1 MSNHPKPPNPSDDA
15 TRILGRMAE
24 GDARA
29 ADELLPLVYEE
40 LRALASAFMRAE
52 RKGHTLQ
59 PTAIVHEAYLRMVQS
74 TSAHWSSRTHFMA
87 IAASAIR
94 RVLIDHAR
102 RTNAQKRGGERQRV
116 ALADDDRVATGPD
129 LDLLDLNE
137 ALERLAAANPRQSR
151 IVELRFFGGLTN
163 EEVATV
169 MDLSRATVSDEWA
182 FARAWLAR
190 EMEGK

>member
-87 IAASAIR
+87 IR

-102 RTNAQKRGGERQRV
+102 RTTAQKRGGERQRV